1 MECETINTLI
11 EKKNVN
17 IDETIIEDKDP
28 EIYEI
33 NIGDDEIQ
41 MLKFEEFISK
51 QEVDFF
57 SSKMVIS
64 TYSFFF
70 SKSVNIEEYV
80 MFTLL
85 SIESL

>member
-64 TYSFFF
+64 TYSFF
-70 SKSVNIEEYV
+70 SQKVS
-80 MFTLL
+80 TLR
-85 SIESL
+85 SR

>member
-11 EKKNVN
+11 EKENVN

-64 TYSFFF
+64 TYSFF
-70 SKSVNIEEYV
+70 SQKVS
-80 MFTLL
+80 TLR
-85 SIESL
+85 ST

>member
-1 MECETINTLI
+1 MKTLI
-11 EKKNVN
+11 EKKDVN

-64 TYSFFF
+64 TYSFF
-70 SKSVNIEEYV
+70 SQKVS
-80 MFTLL
+80 TLR
-85 SIESL
+85 ST

>member
-1 MECETINTLI
+1 MNTQI

-57 SSKMVIS
+57 SPKMNIS
-64 TYSFFF
+64 TYSFFSQKV
-70 SKSVNIEEYV
+70 SKLRS
-80 MFTLL
+80 T
-85 SIESL
+85 

>member
-1 MECETINTLI
+1 MTEVECETINTLI

-64 TYSFFF
+64 TYSFF
-70 SKSVNIEEYV
+70 SQKVS
-80 MFTLL
+80 TLR
-85 SIESL
+85 ST

>member
-1 MECETINTLI
+1 MKTLI
-11 EKKNVN
+11 EKKDVN

-28 EIYEI
+28 EIYKI

-64 TYSFFF
+64 TYSFF
-70 SKSVNIEEYV
+70 SQKVS
-80 MFTLL
+80 TLR
-85 SIESL
+85 ST

>member
-1 MECETINTLI
+1 MNTQI

-28 EIYEI
+28 KIYEI

-57 SSKMVIS
+57 SPKMDIS
-64 TYSFFF
+64 TFSFFF
-70 SKSVNIEEYV
+70 QKVS
-80 MFTLL
+80 TLR
-85 SIESL
+85 ST

>member
-1 MECETINTLI
+1 MNTQI

-57 SSKMVIS
+57 SPKMNIS
-64 TYSFFF
+64 TFSFFF
-70 SKSVNIEEYV
+70 QKVS
-80 MFTLL
+80 TL
-85 SIESL
+85 EST

>member
-57 SSKMVIS
+57 SPKMNIS
-64 TYSFFF
+64 TYSFF
-70 SKSVNIEEYV
+70 SKKVS
-80 MFTLL
+80 TLR
-85 SIESL
+85 ST

>member
-57 SSKMVIS
+57 SPKMDIS
-64 TYSFFF
+64 TYSFF
-70 SKSVNIEEYV
+70 SQKVS
-80 MFTLL
+80 TLR
-85 SIESL
+85 ST

>member
-57 SSKMVIS
+57 SPKMNIS
-64 TYSFFF
+64 TYSFF
-70 SKSVNIEEYV
+70 SQKVS
-80 MFTLL
+80 TLR
-85 SIESL
+85 ST

>member
-64 TYSFFF
+64 TYSFF
-70 SKSVNIEEYV
+70 SQKVS
-80 MFTLL
+80 TLR
-85 SIESL
+85 ST

>member
-11 EKKNVN
+11 EKKTVN

-64 TYSFFF
+64 TYSFF
-70 SKSVNIEEYV
+70 SQKVS
-80 MFTLL
+80 TLR
-85 SIESL
+85 ST

>member
-1 MECETINTLI
+1 MEYETINTLI

-64 TYSFFF
+64 TYSFF
-70 SKSVNIEEYV
+70 SQKVS
-80 MFTLL
+80 TLR
-85 SIESL
+85 ST

>member
-1 MECETINTLI
+1 MKTLI
-11 EKKNVN
+11 EKKDVN

-51 QEVDFF
+51 QEVAFF
-57 SSKMVIS
+57 SPKMDIS
-64 TYSFFF
+64 TYSFFSQKV
-70 SKSVNIEEYV
+70 SKLRS
-80 MFTLL
+80 T
-85 SIESL
+85 

>member
-17 IDETIIEDKDP
+17 IDETVIEDKDP

-64 TYSFFF
+64 TYSFF
-70 SKSVNIEEYV
+70 SQKVS
-80 MFTLL
+80 TLR
-85 SIESL
+85 ST

>member
-11 EKKNVN
+11 EEKNVN

-64 TYSFFF
+64 TYSFF
-70 SKSVNIEEYV
+70 SQKVS
-80 MFTLL
+80 TLR
-85 SIESL
+85 ST

>member
-1 MECETINTLI
+1 MNTQI

-57 SSKMVIS
+57 SPKMDIS
-64 TYSFFF
+64 TFHFFF
-70 SKSVNIEEYV
+70 KKCQH
-80 MFTLL
+80 
-85 SIESL
+85 